1 MRVVDGNTDYL
12 LKKDDFIK
20 LYNDKNIPVKEIQKR
35 LKLTLTQYRKIRKEC
50 IDEGLLKLRHP
61 PYHTKKENPPKYYYP
76 ANRSIHR
83 ESYDIHRKGVYYC
96 ICKTVAE
103 AELTVKKLKECEWDK
118 SQIERIKKEVKEEL
132 Q

>member
-61 PYHTKKENPPKYYYP
+61 PYHTKKEKPPKYYYP
-76 ANRSIHR
+76 ANRSIHH

-103 AELTVKKLKECEWDK
+103 AELTVKKLHECDWDK

>member
-12 LKKDDFIK
+12 LKKDEFIK
-20 LYNDKNIPVKEIQKR
+20 LYNNEDISVKEIQKR
-35 LKLTLTQYRKIRKEC
+35 LKLSLVQYRQLRKKC
-50 IDEGLLKLRHP
+50 IEEGLLKLRHH
-61 PYHTKKENPPKYYYP
+61 PYHVKKEKPPKYYYP
-76 ANRSIHR
+76 ANRSIHH
-83 ESYDIHRKGVYYC
+83 ESYDIRRKGVYYC

-103 AELTVKKLKECEWDK
+103 AELTVKKLKECDWDK